1 MAKGE
6 RRKEATVKR
15 CFNARASAFRL
26 STFAFGIAL
35 SWAVA
40 PSYFSTT
47 AHAQGYPT
55 RPIRMIVPYPPGG
68 STDPT
73 GRAFAAWLIESLGQQ
88 VVVDNRPGAGA
99 TIGHGLGAKATPDG
113 YTLLLG
119 TSGGLAVAPALNA
132 KLPYD
137 PLRDF
142 APIGLGVYTPFL
154 LVVHP
159 GLPAANLKDFIA
171 LGKAQPAR
179 INFASPGTGTP
190 NHLGAEL
197 LKVMT
202 GFRFVHIPYKG
213 GGPAIVDVMAGR
225 AQALFGG
232 IPYTGPHVKN
242 GRVRAIAIGHP
253 QRVASWP
260 DVPAVAESLPGFNN
274 TTWFGL
280 LAPAGTP
287 KAVINRINGEMKRAL
302 ENAEFVRQLAAM
314 GLEPAGGTPAEFQA
328 MIRGELARWARVV
341 KEAGITA
348 QAAQ

>member
-1 MAKGE
+1 MAHPWL
-6 RRKEATVKR
+6 
-15 CFNARASAFRL
+15 RL
-26 STFAFGIAL
+26 FAFLMAALWIA
-35 SWAVA
+35 A
-40 PSYFSTT
+40 PVL
-47 AHAQGYPT
+47 AQDKYPS

-73 GRAFAAWLIESLGQQ
+73 GRAFAAWLTEALGQQ
-88 VVVDNRPGAGA
+88 VVVDNRPGAGS

-119 TSGGLAVAPALNA
+119 TSGGLAVSPALGS

-137 PLRDF
+137 PVRDF

-154 LVVHP
+154 LVVYP
-159 GLPAANLKDFIA
+159 GLPAANLKEFIA
-171 LGKAQPAR
+171 LSKAQPGR
-179 INFASPGTGTP
+179 INFASVGVGTP

-202 GFRFVHIPYKG
+202 GFQFVHVPYKG
-213 GGPAIVDVMAGR
+213 GGPAVVDVIAGR

-232 IPYTGPHVKN
+232 IPYTGPQVKA

-253 QRVASWP
+253 TRMSMWP
-260 DVPAVAESLPGFNN
+260 DVPAIAETLPGFSN

-280 LAPAGTP
+280 LGPAGTP
-287 KAVINRINGEMKRAL
+287 KAVVNRINAEMKRAV
-302 ENAEFVRQLAAM
+302 ENPEFIKQLVAI
-314 GLEPAGGTPAEFQA
+314 GLEPASSTPAEFHD
-328 MIRGELARWARVV
+328 MIASELKRWTQVI

-348 QAAQ
+348 EAAQ

>member
-1 MAKGE
+1 MI
-6 RRKEATVKR
+6 
-15 CFNARASAFRL
+15 RA
-26 STFAFGIAL
+26 
-35 SWAVA
+35 AVA
-40 PSYFSTT
+40 ILLAASSLAAPALAQDKYPS
-47 AHAQGYPT
+47 

-73 GRAFAAWLIESLGQQ
+73 GRAFAAWLSEALGQQ

-119 TSGGLAVAPALNA
+119 TSGGLAAAPALSS
-132 KLPYD
+132 KVPYN
-137 PLRDF
+137 PVKDF

-159 GLPAANLKDFIA
+159 SLPSTLKEFIA
-171 LGKAQPAR
+171 LGKTPASR

-202 GFRFVHIPYKG
+202 GFQFVHIPYKG
-213 GGPAIVDVMAGR
+213 GAPAIIDVVAGR

-232 IPYTGPHVKN
+232 IPYTGPHAKS

-253 QRVASWP
+253 KRLESWP
-260 DVPAVAESLPGFNN
+260 DVPAVAETLPGFNN
-274 TTWFGL
+274 TTWYGL
-280 LAPAGTP
+280 LGPAGTP
-287 KAVINRINGEMKRAL
+287 KHVVSVINAEMNKAL
-302 ENAEFVRQLAAM
+302 ANAEFKKQLMAM
-314 GLEPAGGTPAEFQA
+314 GLEPAGQSTPAEFHA
-328 MIRGELARWARVV
+328 MIRSELERWTKVI
-341 KEAGITA
+341 KQAGITA
-348 QAAQ
+348 DVAQ